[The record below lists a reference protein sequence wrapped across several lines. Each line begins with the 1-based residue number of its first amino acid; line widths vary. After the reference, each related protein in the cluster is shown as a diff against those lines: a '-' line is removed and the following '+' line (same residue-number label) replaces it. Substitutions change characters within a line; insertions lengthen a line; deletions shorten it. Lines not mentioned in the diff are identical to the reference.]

1 MLQSGPGNAL
11 LMILLTLGLILGGG
25 MVLACWAGVELRSA
39 PRLGDRPFSV
49 ALPEG
54 RAIRLTILGTSL
66 TEGELWPGEVAG
78 RVGACIGHPV
88 ALTVVA
94 KSGAGSDWG
103 MTQVARVAAEK
114 PDLLL
119 VEFAIND
126 ADVTEGVSLGRS
138 AEAHVALIHALR
150 SVAPGTEIALMTMS
164 PAQGLRGLVR
174 PRLRAH
180 YLQYRTLAKE
190 MGLGLIDLYPRWLA
204 LPPSARGLS
213 RDGLHPDRDTAA
225 HLIAPVI
232 TEAVAQALTGT
243 GCSEA
248 QRRS

>member
-1 MLQSGPGNAL
+1 MLLSRPGSAL
-11 LMILLTLGLILGGG
+11 LMTLVTLGLLGAGL
-25 MVLACWAGVELRSA
+25 VLARWAGVELRPV
-39 PRLGDRPFSV
+39 PRLGDRPFAL

-54 RAIRLTILGTSL
+54 RPIRLAVLGTSL
-66 TEGELWPGEVAG
+66 TAGEPWPGDVAD
-78 RVGACIGHPV
+78 RLSTCIGHPV
-88 ALTVVA
+88 ALLVVA
-94 KSGAGSDWG
+94 KNGAGSEWG
-103 MTQVARVAAEK
+103 LTQVAQVAAEK

-126 ADVTEGVSLGRS
+126 ADVTGGMTLARS
-138 AEAHVALIHALR
+138 AEAHVALIRALR
-150 SVAPGTEIALMTMS
+150 AASPATTITLMTMS
-164 PAQGLRGLVR
+164 PAQGLRGLSR

-180 YLQYRTLAKE
+180 YQQYQTLAKD

-213 RDGLHPDRDTAA
+213 RDGLHPEPDTAA

-232 TEAVAQALTGT
+232 VEAVAQALTGT
-243 GCSEA
+243 GCSER